1 MSNVTKGGSIA
12 GDEIEERL
20 ARHFAAELDRARR
33 DYPNLGRAD
42 GERASTAGPKQP
54 RLWPRLAL
62 PVTAVVIVVA
72 AGLAIAG
79 WAYGPLSVKSGP
91 VNPGATGVA
100 MGSDG
105 LPAEIEG
112 QHVYR
117 LDAQYDWQKL
127 SGSFLLGAYAVDA
140 PIPCAWLPSTH
151 PQSLAE
157 ADLVPQCGVVELTPH
172 ASDNTEY
179 FFALAP
185 RGLDVLTGWLN
196 GPGVVMRV
204 HTHDPEA
211 VGCAVDSRTACETA
225 VVVEAVVWTGGAV
238 SPSSAPTP
246 VQTAPNPAATPQS
259 EPSGPTGT
267 AVLTRAIGPF
277 DADGVPTTIGGER
290 VYRATNMPVTGSF
303 YLGGVLGLGLI
314 STKIPQRWPDASATQ
329 PPADDLPLD
338 GVGVGVGVGVQ
349 LNTLGSLVGS
359 VVVAR
364 VARSQM
370 IVDCFNAPCSPVDI
384 LTITG
389 IVWTGPPA
397 PASPPAAP

>member
-1 MSNVTKGGSIA
+1 
-12 GDEIEERL
+12 
-20 ARHFAAELDRARR
+20 
-33 DYPNLGRAD
+33 
-42 GERASTAGPKQP
+42 
-54 RLWPRLAL
+54 
-62 PVTAVVIVVA
+62 
-72 AGLAIAG
+72 
-79 WAYGPLSVKSGP
+79 
-91 VNPGATGVA
+91 

-105 LPAEIEG
+105 LPTEIEG

-117 LDAQYDWQKL
+117 LDAQYDWQEL

-140 PIPCAWLPSTH
+140 PIPCAPPLPSTH
-151 PQSLAE
+151 PQSQAE

-172 ASDNTEY
+172 ASANTEY

-185 RGLDVLTGWLN
+185 RGLDVLTSWLD

-211 VGCAVDSRTACETA
+211 AGCAVDSRTACETA

-238 SPSSAPTP
+238 SPSPAPTP
-246 VQTAPNPAATPQS
+246 VQTAPNPTATPQS

-267 AVLTRAIGPF
+267 AGLTRVIGPL
-277 DADGVPTTIGGER
+277 DADGVPTTIDGER

-303 YLGGVLGLGLI
+303 YLGGVVAPGLI
-314 STKIPQRWPDASATQ
+314 STKIPPRWPDASATQ
-329 PPADDLPLD
+329 PPADPYLFID
-338 GVGVGVGVGVQ
+338 GVGVGVQ
-349 LNTLGSLVGS
+349 ANTLDSLVGS
-359 VVVAR
+359 IVVAR

-370 IVDCFNAPCSPVDI
+370 NVDCFNAPCPPLDI
-384 LTITG
+384 LTIME